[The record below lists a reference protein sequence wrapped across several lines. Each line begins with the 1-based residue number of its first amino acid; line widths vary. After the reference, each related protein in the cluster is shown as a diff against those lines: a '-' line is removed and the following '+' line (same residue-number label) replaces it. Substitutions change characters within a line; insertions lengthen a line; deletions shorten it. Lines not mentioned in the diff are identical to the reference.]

1 MNYASWILNFTDPN
15 YGTGPEAVIAERGGR
30 AESGW
35 ANGQVE
41 SGATILGYVT
51 GEFDIT
57 GLEPWGYTSLTAE
70 ESLTFAQTINPDAY
84 FTEQGYIT
92 APEVE

>member
-1 MNYASWILNFTDPN
+1 MNYASWKLNFTDPN
-15 YGTGPEAVIAERGGR
+15 YGTGPETLISEKGGNAEG
-30 AESGW
+30 SW

-41 SGATILGYVT
+41 SGATILGYVS
-51 GEFDIT
+51 GDFDTT
-57 GLEPWGYTSLTAE
+57 GLEPWSYTPLTAE
-70 ESLTFAQTINPDAY
+70 EALTFAQTINPDAY